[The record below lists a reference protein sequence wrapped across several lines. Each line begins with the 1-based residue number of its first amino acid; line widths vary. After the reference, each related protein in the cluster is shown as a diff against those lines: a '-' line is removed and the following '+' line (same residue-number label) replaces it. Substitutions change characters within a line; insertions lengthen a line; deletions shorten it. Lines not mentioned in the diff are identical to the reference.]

1 MSGISEVGKFQ
12 HPIKLI
18 AIVLLWFFSLYTAFH
33 VIKNFEKTSIAET
46 SRPALFE
53 EKTVIQMDTD
63 SPDITQRKLHNWRDI
78 SVDPCQDFYKAVC
91 GKYNEHTLVK
101 GPRLKKKTMVLM
113 NLVQEMMRKMADIG
127 WTDFGFFGIFV
138 HFSPEVRI
146 AKTVPSFTD
155 AQSIGEEFLGFAAN
169 NGIEL
174 DQEVLK
180 KDAED
185 MMKLTSEILEFNDPP
200 QGLGPLQA
208 ERISSIDIEKIIKAL
223 MNPSRDQKTWE
234 KIRSRIVVDQ
244 ISYFFNKTHNLE
256 TIIQKTSKRTL
267 ANFLALQIINVI
279 HDDPVGTY
287 STFVDDCAA
296 TTVLTFPLAALRI
309 FVRNHFDKE
318 NLQIASEMVEDIRES
333 LLETFEESTWL
344 QDETKK
350 GAIKKLKMMKKVI
363 GYPEEFEAPG
373 ALDAFFV
380 PLNLSDSDS
389 YFMTVI
395 KTAKFKMQLHLD
407 FVASLLPIKSIFGYV
422 GANAS
427 YRPLENLLTINV
439 AFLDDPFFDS
449 TYPKYAK
456 IASIGGVVGHE
467 IGHGFD
473 SIGRKLDE
481 NGQEFDWWTPENSEE
496 FTDRAQCLADQYSN
510 YDDPDFGRNLN
521 GNWTIREIAADI
533 IGVNVSWRTYQK
545 VDFAK
550 EPSIFGFEDE
560 RPDKLFFHLTALNW
574 CRGQETNSLAAQKRQ
589 VHPTSSFR
597 VNGVFSN
604 MKSFGEAFNCPV
616 GSPMNPEKKC
626 ELF

>member
-1 MSGISEVGKFQ
+1 
-12 HPIKLI
+12 
-18 AIVLLWFFSLYTAFH
+18 
-33 VIKNFEKTSIAET
+33 
-46 SRPALFE
+46 
-53 EKTVIQMDTD
+53 
-63 SPDITQRKLHNWRDI
+63 
-78 SVDPCQDFYKAVC
+78 
-91 GKYNEHTLVK
+91 
-101 GPRLKKKTMVLM
+101 
-113 NLVQEMMRKMADIG
+113 MMRKMADIG

-380 PLNLSDSDS
+380 PVGFKFSKDVVNDCCSIFQLNLSDSDS